1 MTQSERDAILGRT
14 RREYREAKAELG
26 AVKKRHA
33 ELVSEF
39 REFLLAIEQGPF
51 KVYVSRGQRGALQA
65 AIETPEARY
74 LYGAALAERLGLDA
88 IGKHLDEYR
97 AVSERVEDRRKSLI
111 DQGEDDPGPA
121 DSFSSVRS
129 SPVS

>member
-14 RREYREAKAELG
+14 RREYREARAELG
-26 AVKKRHA
+26 AVRKRHA
-33 ELVSEF
+33 ELVSEV
-39 REFLLAIEQGPF
+39 RELLSSIDQEPLR
-51 KVYVSRGQRGALQA
+51 VYVSRDPRGALQT
-65 AIETPEARY
+65 AIEAPKAHY
-74 LYGAALAERLGLDA
+74 LYSAPLAERLALDA
-88 IGKHLDEYR
+88 MGKHLDEYR
-97 AVSERVEDRRKSLI
+97 AISELVEDRRKSLI